1 MSKRK
6 IYITGVM
13 SSGKTSI
20 AKDLARKFVGSCAT
34 ETIEPHI
41 LDATFSDGDENMKA
55 LSQYNLLLEILRY
68 QYNKLLNNTQ
78 VFDTSLYTNL
88 FFTRF
93 LLSDDNYEY
102 YKKIWNALCDFIY
115 SEDDYHVYLNISYD
129 TMQERIKSRNRDY
142 EQTELFDY
150 SKYYK
155 TFNENMK
162 DIINR
167 NKDDNHFIVVNCDEF
182 SVEQI
187 SQKIYEEIMR
197 IENGSI

>member
-41 LDATFSDGDENMKA
+41 LDATFSDGDENIKA

-68 QYNKLLNNTQ
+68 QYTKLLNNTQ

-115 SEDDYHVYLNISYD
+115 SEDDYHVFLNISYD
-129 TMQERIKSRNRDY
+129 TMQERIESRNRDY

-150 SKYYK
+150 NGYYK
-155 TFNENMK
+155 TFNDNMK

-167 NKDDNHFIVVNCDEF
+167 NKDDNHFIVVTCNDL

>member
-1 MSKRK
+1 
-6 IYITGVM
+6 M

-115 SEDDYHVYLNISYD
+115 SEDDYHVFLNISYD
-129 TMQERIKSRNRDY
+129 TMQERIESRNRDY

-150 SKYYK
+150 NGYYK
-155 TFNENMK
+155 TFNDNMK

-167 NKDDNHFIVVNCDEF
+167 NKDDNHFIVVNCDDL

>member
-115 SEDDYHVYLNISYD
+115 SEDDYHVFLNISYD
-129 TMQERIKSRNRDY
+129 TMQERIESRNRDY

-150 SKYYK
+150 NGYYK
-155 TFNENMK
+155 TFNDNMK

-167 NKDDNHFIVVNCDEF
+167 NKDDNHFIVVNCDDL

>member
-68 QYNKLLNNTQ
+68 QYTKLLNNTQ

-115 SEDDYHVYLNISYD
+115 SEDDYHVFLNISYD
-129 TMQERIKSRNRDY
+129 TMQERIESRNRDY

-150 SKYYK
+150 NGYYK
-155 TFNENMK
+155 TFNDNMK

-167 NKDDNHFIVVNCDEF
+167 NKDDNHFIVVNCDEL